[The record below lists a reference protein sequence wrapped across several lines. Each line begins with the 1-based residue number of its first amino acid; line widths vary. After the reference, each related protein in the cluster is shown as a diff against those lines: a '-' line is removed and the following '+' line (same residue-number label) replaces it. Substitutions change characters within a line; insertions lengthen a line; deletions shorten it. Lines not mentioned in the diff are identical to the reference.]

1 MKVRQVRILTG
12 EEGEISRQGFCG
24 GEGGMG
30 KLGHPAVQLWSL
42 AEDDTGR

>member
-12 EEGEISRQGFCG
+12 EVGEGSRQGFCG
-24 GEGGMG
+24 GDEGMG
-30 KLGHPAVQLWSL
+30 KLGHPAVKLWSR